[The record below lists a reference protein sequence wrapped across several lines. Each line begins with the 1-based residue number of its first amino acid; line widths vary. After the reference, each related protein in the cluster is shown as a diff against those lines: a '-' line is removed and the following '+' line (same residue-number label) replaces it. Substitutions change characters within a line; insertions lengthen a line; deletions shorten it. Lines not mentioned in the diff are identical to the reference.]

1 MNILG
6 FLVIGIALFA
16 GFVYHAMNEC
26 KSFKVDFSQAPSKV
40 IVITGANSGLGYQ
53 TALELAKADAQ
64 LVLGCRSKQ
73 RCEQAKSNIL
83 KVAPSASITTFSL
96 DLASFES
103 IKEFAN
109 NVKEN
114 FDHIDVIVN
123 NAGIMA
129 VANRE
134 TTVDG
139 IESQIGT
146 NHFGHF
152 LLTSLLYPILAKNGR
167 IVNHSSEAHRFAA
180 NKFPLEDLQL
190 ENSYDPWV
198 SYGNSKMANLYFTF
212 ELNKRL
218 AATGNPKNIISIA
231 VHPGYTATNLQKGR
245 IPMWEAMNGFF
256 AMNLEDGALAQIHC
270 KPFEFNC
277 ISHKTFFF

>member
-1 MNILG
+1 MSVIG
-6 FLVIGIALFA
+6 FLVIAAALFA

-26 KSFKVDFSQAPSKV
+26 KSFKVNFSQTPNKV

-53 TALELAKADAQ
+53 TALELAKADARV
-64 LVLGCRSKQ
+64 VLGCRSKQ

-83 KVAPSASITTFSL
+83 KVAPDASVTTFPL

-114 FDHIDVIVN
+114 FDHVDVLVN

-129 VANRE
+129 IANRE

-139 IESQIGT
+139 IESQVGT

-152 LLTSLLYPILAKNGR
+152 LLTSLLFPILAKNGR
-167 IVNHSSEAHRFAA
+167 IVNHSSGAHLFAA
-180 NKFPLEDLQL
+180 SKFPFEDLQL
-190 ENSYDPWV
+190 EKAYDPWV
-198 SYGNSKMANLYFTF
+198 SYGNSKMANLFFTY

-218 AATGNPKNIISIA
+218 AASANPKNIISIA
-231 VHPGYTATNLQKGR
+231 VHPGYTATNLQKDR
-245 IPMWEAMNGFF
+245 FPMWEAMNGFF
-256 AMNLEDGALAQIHC
+256 AMSLEDGALSQIHC
-270 KPFEFNC
+270 KCFL
-277 ISHKTFFF
+277 IFFTYSKI